1 MIRLQHQGAI
11 VTITLDRA
19 DARNAMP
26 VAAWEALAEAAHG
39 VSDARVVILR
49 SAVPGIFSAGA
60 DVHAFEQLRAD
71 PALRAR
77 FRTAMRAGIEAI
89 ATLPVPVIAAI
100 DGGCF
105 GAAVALAL
113 AADIRIAGDA
123 AVFAV
128 TPARLGLGYP
138 EQDVARLSALV
149 GRGAASMMLFTGER
163 LDADEALRVRLV
175 ETRAANA
182 GEAAE
187 RMASAIAANAP
198 RAIRHLKRTLAG
210 EEQLDA
216 LFDAAFGGDEFAEG
230 LRAFR
235 ERRRPEFR

>member
-1 MIRLQHQGAI
+1 MIRLQHQGA
-11 VTITLDRA
+11 VATIMLDRA
-19 DARNAMP
+19 DAKNAM
-26 VAAWEALAEAAHG
+26 ATDAWEALAEAPQGLAG
-39 VSDARVVILR
+39 ARVVILR

-60 DVHAFEQLRAD
+60 DVYAFERLRAD
-71 PALRAR
+71 PPLRPR

-89 ATLPVPVIAAI
+89 AALPVPVIAAI

-123 AVFAV
+123 AEFAT

-149 GRGAASMMLFTGER
+149 GRGAASMMLFTGDR
-163 LDADEALRVRLV
+163 LDADEAWRVRLV
-175 ETRAANA
+175 ELRAVNA
-182 GEAAE
+182 REAAE
-187 RMASAIAANAP
+187 RMADAIAANAP

-210 EEQLDA
+210 DRMDE
-216 LFDAAFGGDEFAEG
+216 LFDAAFGGEEFAEG
-230 LRAFR
+230 VRAFR
-235 ERRRPEFR
+235 ERRRPEF